1 MPPCLQHVM
10 IWRCGIS
17 HPGTHIHVDTPVL
30 SQCTNSWMLR
40 PQMLTMVPPCFAAGY
55 SAFQPLRAQV
65 LIYSTAPLFPLTT
78 QSDHSTACPM
88 ARLHL
93 SSGSLILQNETTCTV
108 TFSCNKRVEDIGTK
122 VNIMKWFLKNK

>member
-1 MPPCLQHVM
+1 M

-30 SQCTNSWMLR
+30 SQCSNSWMLR
-40 PQMLTMVPPCFAAGY
+40 IQMLTTVPSCFAAGS

-65 LIYSTAPLFPLTT
+65 LIYSTATLFHLTT

-93 SSGSLILQNETTCTV
+93 SSGKPVSFFKMRLGAQSHSAATKGWNTV
-108 TFSCNKRVEDIGTK
+108 EPK
-122 VNIMKWFLKNK
+122 